1 MALIVQKYGGT
12 SVANSDRIANVAN
25 RVIKAW
31 RDGHKMVVVLS
42 AMAGETDRLIGL
54 GKELAEDPDP
64 RELDVLLATGEQV
77 TVSLFSI
84 FLRSQGVPATSL
96 LSHQA
101 RIYTD
106 RAYGRARIL
115 GIDTARIK
123 EELKK
128 NRVVTVAG
136 FQGVD
141 EVGNITTL
149 GRGGSDTTAV
159 AMAAALKADRCEIYT
174 DVDGVYTADP
184 RICPKARKL
193 ERITYDEML
202 EMASLGAKV
211 LEIRS
216 VGFARRY
223 GVPLVV
229 RSSFTEAPG
238 TLVTVEDEEMEIVPV
253 SGVALRRNDAR
264 VTITRVPDRPGI
276 AVRLFRPVADANIVV
291 DMIIQNTSI
300 EGYTDLTFTV
310 PQGDLKK
317 TLELIRPVAAEV
329 GAQQVVGDENIAKI
343 SIVGVGMKN
352 NAGVAARM
360 FEALSGENI
369 NILMIS
375 TSEIKISCVI
385 EDKYGELAVR
395 VLHDAFDLGQP
406 PPKKNRVQG
415 SKFKSLLDLDL
426 NPTWNFEP

>member
-1 MALIVQKYGGT
+1 VALIVQKYGGT
-12 SVANSDRIANVAN
+12 SVADPDRIANVAN
-25 RVIKAW
+25 RVVKGW
-31 RDGHKMVVVLS
+31 RDGNRMVVVLS
-42 AMAGETDRLIGL
+42 AMAGETDRLINL
-54 GKELAEDPDP
+54 ARELAEDPDP

-77 TVSLFSI
+77 TVSLFSM
-84 FLRSQGVPATSL
+84 FLRAQGVPATSL

-106 RAYGRARIL
+106 RSYGRARII
-115 GIDTARIK
+115 GIDTARIR

-159 AMAAALKADRCEIYT
+159 AIAASLKADLCEIYT
-174 DVDGVYTADP
+174 DVEGVFTTDP
-184 RICPKARKL
+184 RIHPKARKL
-193 ERITYDEML
+193 ERIAYDEML
-202 EMASLGAKV
+202 EMASLGAKI

-216 VGFARRY
+216 VGFAKRY
-223 GVPLVV
+223 NVPLAV
-229 RSSFTEAPG
+229 RSSFTDAPG
-238 TLVTVEDEEMEIVPV
+238 TLVTAEDEEMETIPV
-253 SGVALRRNDAR
+253 SGVAFSRNDAR

-276 AVRLFRPVADANIVV
+276 AVRLFKPVAQANIVV

-300 EGYTDLTFTV
+300 DGFTDLTFTV
-310 PQGDLKK
+310 PKGDLKK
-317 TLELIRPVAAEV
+317 TLELLGPVAREI
-329 GAQQVVGDENIAKI
+329 GAQQVLGENNIAKV

-352 NAGVAARM
+352 NSGIAARM
-360 FEALSGENI
+360 FEALAAANI
-369 NILMIS
+369 NIMMIS

-395 VLHDAFDLGQP
+395 LLHDAFGLENP
-406 PPKKNRVQG
+406 PQKAPLQG
-415 SKFKSLLDLDL
+415 
-426 NPTWNFEP
+426 

>member
-12 SVANSDRIANVAN
+12 SVANVDHIANVAN
-25 RVIKAW
+25 RVVKGW
-31 RDGHKMVVVLS
+31 QDGNRMVVVLS
-42 AMAGETDRLIGL
+42 AMAGETDRLINL
-54 GKELAEDPDP
+54 AKELAEDPDP

-77 TVSLFSI
+77 TVSLFSM
-84 FLRSQGVPATSL
+84 FLRAQGVPATSL

-106 RAYGRARIL
+106 GSYGRARII
-115 GIDTARIK
+115 GIDTARIR

-128 NRVVTVAG
+128 GRVVTLAG

-159 AMAAALKADRCEIYT
+159 AVAAALKADLCEIYT
-174 DVDGVYTADP
+174 DVDGVYTTDP
-184 RICPKARKL
+184 RIYPKARLL
-193 ERITYDEML
+193 ERISYDEML
-202 EMASLGAKV
+202 ELASLGAKL

-216 VGFARRY
+216 VGFAKRY
-223 GVPLVV
+223 QVPLRV
-229 RSSFTEAPG
+229 RSTFTNHPG
-238 TLVTVEDEEMEIVPV
+238 TLMTVEDEEMEDIPV
-253 SGVALRRNDAR
+253 SGVALSKNDAR

-276 AVRLFRPVADANIVV
+276 AVRLFRPVAEANIVV

-300 EGYTDLTFTV
+300 DGSTDLTFTV

-317 TLELIRPVAAEV
+317 TLEIIGPVAREI
-329 GAQQVVGDENIAKI
+329 GAQQVLSDKHIAKV

-352 NAGVAARM
+352 NSGVAARM
-360 FEALSGENI
+360 FEALAGENI

-375 TSEIKISCVI
+375 TSEIKISCII

-395 VLHDAFDLGQP
+395 VLHDAFDLGT
-406 PPKKNRVQG
+406 PKPRR
-415 SKFKSLLDLDL
+415 SS
-426 NPTWNFEP
+426 P

>member
-1 MALIVQKYGGT
+1 VALIVQKYGGT
-12 SVANSDRIANVAN
+12 SVANPDRIANVAN
-25 RVIKAW
+25 RVIQAW

-42 AMAGETDRLIGL
+42 AMAGETDRLIAL
-54 GKELAEDPDP
+54 GKELAEDPEP

-84 FLRSQGVPATSL
+84 FLHSQGVPATSL

-159 AMAAALKADRCEIYT
+159 AMAAVLKADCCEIYT

-229 RSSFTEAPG
+229 RSSFTKAPG

-253 SGVALRRNDAR
+253 SGVALSRNDAR

-317 TLELIRPVAAEV
+317 TMELIRPVAAEV
-329 GAQQVVGDENIAKI
+329 GAQQVVGDKNIAKI

-352 NAGVAARM
+352 NAGVAVRM

-395 VLHDAFDLGQP
+395 VLHDAFDLDQP
-406 PPKKNRVQG
+406 PPKR
-415 SKFKSLLDLDL
+415 
-426 NPTWNFEP
+426 

>member
-12 SVANSDRIANVAN
+12 SVANPDRIANVAN
-25 RVIKAW
+25 RVIQAW

-159 AMAAALKADRCEIYT
+159 AMAAVLKADCCEIYT

-229 RSSFTEAPG
+229 RSSFTEGPG
-238 TLVTVEDEEMEIVPV
+238 TLVTLEDEEMEIVPV
-253 SGVALRRNDAR
+253 SGVALSRNDAR

-352 NAGVAARM
+352 NAGVAVRM

-406 PPKKNRVQG
+406 PPKR
-415 SKFKSLLDLDL
+415 
-426 NPTWNFEP
+426 

>member
-12 SVANSDRIANVAN
+12 SVANPDRIANVAN
-25 RVIKAW
+25 RVIQAW

-42 AMAGETDRLIGL
+42 AMAGETDRLIAL
-54 GKELAEDPDP
+54 GKELAEDPEP

-84 FLRSQGVPATSL
+84 FLHSQGVPATSL

-159 AMAAALKADRCEIYT
+159 AMAAVLKADCCEIYT

-229 RSSFTEAPG
+229 RSSFTEGPG
-238 TLVTVEDEEMEIVPV
+238 TLVTLEDEKMEIVPV
-253 SGVALRRNDAR
+253 SGVALSRNDAR

-317 TLELIRPVAAEV
+317 TMELIRPVAAEV

-352 NAGVAARM
+352 NAGVAVRM

-406 PPKKNRVQG
+406 PPKR
-415 SKFKSLLDLDL
+415 
-426 NPTWNFEP
+426 

>member
-1 MALIVQKYGGT
+1 VALIVQKYGGT
-12 SVANSDRIANVAN
+12 SVADADRIANVAN
-25 RVIKAW
+25 RVAKGW
-31 RDGHKMVVVLS
+31 RDGDKMVVVLS
-42 AMAGETDRLIGL
+42 AMAGETDRLL
-54 GKELAEDPDP
+54 KLARDLAEDPDP

-77 TVSLFSI
+77 TVSLFSM

-106 RAYGRARIL
+106 RAYGRARIV
-115 GIDTARIK
+115 GIDTGRVR

-128 NRVVTVAG
+128 GRIVTVAG

-159 AMAAALKADRCEIYT
+159 AIAAALKADLCEIYT
-174 DVDGVYTADP
+174 DVDGVYTTDP
-184 RICPKARKL
+184 RLYPKARKL
-193 ERITYDEML
+193 DRVAYDEML

-216 VGFARRY
+216 VGFAKRY
-223 GVPLVV
+223 AVPLAV
-229 RSSFTEAPG
+229 RSSFSDQPG
-238 TLVTVEDEEMEIVPV
+238 TLVTLEDEEMEEVPV
-253 SGVALRRNDAR
+253 SGVALSRNDAR
-264 VTITRVPDRPGI
+264 VTVTRVPDRPGI
-276 AVRLFRPVADANIVV
+276 AVRLFRPIADANIVV

-300 EGYTDLTFTV
+300 DGFTDLTFTV
-310 PQGDLKK
+310 PEGDLNK
-317 TLELIRPVAAEV
+317 TLELMAPVARQIE
-329 GAQQVVGDENIAKI
+329 AQQVLSDKNIAKV

-360 FEALSGENI
+360 FEALAAENI

-395 VLHDAFDLGQP
+395 VLHDAFGLESP
-406 PPKKNRVQG
+406 PPKK
-415 SKFKSLLDLDL
+415 K
-426 NPTWNFEP
+426 

>member
-1 MALIVQKYGGT
+1 
-12 SVANSDRIANVAN
+12 
-25 RVIKAW
+25 
-31 RDGHKMVVVLS
+31 MVVVLS
-42 AMAGETDRLIGL
+42 AMAGETDRLIKL
-54 GKELAEDPDP
+54 GQGLAEDPDP

-84 FLRSQGVPATSL
+84 FLHSQGVPATSL

-115 GIDTARIK
+115 GIDTARIR

-159 AMAAALKADRCEIYT
+159 AMAAALKADYCEIYT

-193 ERITYDEML
+193 DRITYDEML

-223 GVPLVV
+223 SVPLVV

-238 TLVTVEDEEMEIVPV
+238 TMVTVEDEEMEIVPV
-253 SGVALRRNDAR
+253 SGVALSRNDAR

-300 EGYTDLTFTV
+300 EGFTDLTFTV
-310 PQGDLKK
+310 PEGDLKK
-317 TLELIRPVAAEV
+317 TMELIRPVATEV
-329 GAQQVVGDENIAKI
+329 GAQQVVGNKNIAKV

-406 PPKKNRVQG
+406 PPK
-415 SKFKSLLDLDL
+415 
-426 NPTWNFEP
+426 P

>member
-12 SVANSDRIANVAN
+12 SVANPDRIANVAN
-25 RVIKAW
+25 RVIQSW

-84 FLRSQGVPATSL
+84 FLRAQGVPATSL

-128 NRVVTVAG
+128 HRIVTVAG

-159 AMAAALKADRCEIYT
+159 AMAAALKADCCEIYT

-223 GVPLVV
+223 DVPLVV

-238 TLVTVEDEEMEIVPV
+238 TLVTMEDEEMEIVPV
-253 SGVALRRNDAR
+253 SGVALSRNDAR

-300 EGYTDLTFTV
+300 DGHTDLTFTV
-310 PQGDLKK
+310 PQDDLKK
-317 TLELIRPVAAEV
+317 TMELIRPVAAEV
-329 GAQQVVGDENIAKI
+329 GAQQVVGDKNIAKV

-395 VLHDAFDLGQP
+395 VLHDAFDLDQP
-406 PPKKNRVQG
+406 PPKR
-415 SKFKSLLDLDL
+415 
-426 NPTWNFEP
+426 

>member
-1 MALIVQKYGGT
+1 VALIVQKYGGT
-12 SVANSDRIANVAN
+12 SVANPDRIANVAN
-25 RVIKAW
+25 RVIQAW

-42 AMAGETDRLIGL
+42 AMAGETDRLIAL
-54 GKELAEDPDP
+54 GKELAEDPEP

-84 FLRSQGVPATSL
+84 FLHSQGVPATSL

-159 AMAAALKADRCEIYT
+159 AMAAVLKADCCEIYT

-223 GVPLVV
+223 SVPLVV
-229 RSSFTEAPG
+229 RSSFTEGPG
-238 TLVTVEDEEMEIVPV
+238 TLVTLEDEKMEIVPV
-253 SGVALRRNDAR
+253 SGVALSRNDAR

-317 TLELIRPVAAEV
+317 TMELIRPVAAEV
-329 GAQQVVGDENIAKI
+329 GAQQVVGDKNIAKI

-352 NAGVAARM
+352 NAGVAVRM

-406 PPKKNRVQG
+406 PPKR
-415 SKFKSLLDLDL
+415 
-426 NPTWNFEP
+426 

>member
-1 MALIVQKYGGT
+1 MPIIVQKYGGT
-12 SVANSDRIANVAN
+12 SVANPDRIANVAN
-25 RVIKAW
+25 RVAKGW
-31 RDGHKMVVVLS
+31 RDGNKMVVVLS
-42 AMAGETDRLIGL
+42 AMAGETDRLINL
-54 GKELAEDPDP
+54 AKELAEDPDP

-77 TVSLFSI
+77 TVSLFSM

-115 GIDTARIK
+115 GIDTGRVR
-123 EELKK
+123 EELK
-128 NRVVTVAG
+128 RGRIVTVAG

-159 AMAAALKADRCEIYT
+159 AIAASLKADLCEIYT
-174 DVDGVYTADP
+174 DVDGVYTTDP
-184 RICPKARKL
+184 RIYHKARKL
-193 ERITYDEML
+193 DRISYDEML

-223 GVPLVV
+223 EVPLVV
-229 RSSFTEAPG
+229 RTSFTDQPG

-253 SGVALRRNDAR
+253 SGVALSRNDAR

-276 AVRLFRPVADANIVV
+276 AVRLFKPVADANIVV

-300 EGYTDLTFTV
+300 DGFTDLTFTV
-310 PQGDLKK
+310 PEGDLKR
-317 TLELIRPVAAEV
+317 TLEILAPVAREVEAERV
-329 GAQQVVGDENIAKI
+329 LSDKNIAKV

-352 NAGVAARM
+352 NAGVAAKM
-360 FEALSGENI
+360 FEALSANNI

-385 EDKYGELAVR
+385 EDKYGELAVQ
-395 VLHDAFDLGQP
+395 VLHDAFGLDQP
-406 PPKKNRVQG
+406 PPKK
-415 SKFKSLLDLDL
+415 K
-426 NPTWNFEP
+426 

>member
-1 MALIVQKYGGT
+1 VSQLIVQKYGGT
-12 SVANSDRIANVAN
+12 SVANPDRIANVAN
-25 RVIKAW
+25 RVIKGW
-31 RDGHKMVVVLS
+31 RDGNRMVVVLS
-42 AMAGETDRLIGL
+42 AMAGETDRLIKL
-54 GKELAEDPDP
+54 ADELSEEPDP

-77 TVSLFSI
+77 TVSLFSM

-106 RAYGRARIL
+106 RAYGRARIV
-115 GIDTARIK
+115 GIDTGRVR

-128 NRVVTVAG
+128 GRVVTVAG

-159 AMAAALKADRCEIYT
+159 AIAAALKADFCEIYT
-174 DVDGVYTADP
+174 DVDGVYTTDP
-184 RICPKARKL
+184 RIYPKARKL
-193 ERITYDEML
+193 DRISYDEML
-202 EMASLGAKV
+202 ELASLGAKV

-223 GVPLVV
+223 SLPLVV
-229 RSSFTEAPG
+229 RTSFSDSPG
-238 TLVTVEDEEMEIVPV
+238 TLVTVEDEEMETVPV
-253 SGVALRRNDAR
+253 TGVALSRNDAR
-264 VTITRVPDRPGI
+264 VTIARVPDRPGI

-300 EGYTDLTFTV
+300 DGFTDLTFTV
-310 PQGDLKK
+310 PQNDLKK
-317 TLELIRPVAAEV
+317 TLDLLSPTALEV
-329 GAQQVVGDENIAKI
+329 GAEQVLSDENIAKI

-352 NAGVAARM
+352 NSGVAARM
-360 FEALSGENI
+360 FEALAAENI

-385 EDKYGELAVR
+385 QDKYGELAVR
-395 VLHDAFDLGQP
+395 VLHDAFGLDL
-406 PPKKNRVQG
+406 PPKKRNTAV
-415 SKFKSLLDLDL
+415 
-426 NPTWNFEP
+426 

>member
-1 MALIVQKYGGT
+1 VALIVQKYGGT
-12 SVANSDRIANVAN
+12 SVANLDRIANVAN
-25 RVIKAW
+25 RVIQAW

-84 FLRSQGVPATSL
+84 FLHSQGVPATSL

-128 NRVVTVAG
+128 NRIVTVAG

-159 AMAAALKADRCEIYT
+159 AMAASLKADRCEIYT

-193 ERITYDEML
+193 ERITYEEML

-223 GVPLVV
+223 SVPLVV

-253 SGVALRRNDAR
+253 SGVALSRNDAR

-300 EGYTDLTFTV
+300 DGHTDLTFTV
-310 PQGDLKK
+310 PEGDLKK
-317 TLELIRPVAAEV
+317 TMELIRPVAAEV
-329 GAQQVVGDENIAKI
+329 GAQQVVGNKNIAKI

-406 PPKKNRVQG
+406 PPGKK
-415 SKFKSLLDLDL
+415 
-426 NPTWNFEP
+426 